1 MNTLPL
7 ASFNLTPRQR
17 AYLINGLLLL
27 ALLFSLWRWLDAL
40 APARVQYQRPVTETR
55 NKPPRAST
63 QVEVARLHLFGRHDA
78 RASTQALPPK
88 SRLKL
93 SLQGTL
99 MAPERAQRRAFI
111 ADASG
116 QQNSYAEQDKL
127 PDGAKL
133 LTIQQDHVVILHNGR
148 KETLRMGK
156 PRTAARQ
163 ASESPAS
170 VNAYR
175 GGPLKQPPPIPG
187 IRGTGRPNIAI
198 NNAQLAVA
206 QLKLD
211 PARLAQQVNAVP
223 VRKNGKITGYR
234 LRAGRYAAVLQQL
247 GIRPQDVVTEIN
259 GQSLSDPSAA
269 LLLLGQL
276 QQGGPVQL
284 TIERDG
290 QPRTVTI
297 DLDSQG

>member
-7 ASFNLTPRQR
+7 ANLSITPRQR
-17 AYLINGLLLL
+17 AYLLNGLLLL
-27 ALLFSLWRWLDAL
+27 GLLFSLWRWLDAL
-40 APARVQYQRPVTETR
+40 APARVQYQRPVAETATTAAR
-55 NKPPRAST
+55 PGKP
-63 QVEVARLHLFGRHDA
+63 VAVSRLHLFGRHDS
-78 RASTQALPPK
+78 RATAQALPPK

-116 QQNSYAEQDKL
+116 QQNSYAEQDEL
-127 PDGAKL
+127 PDGARL

-156 PRTAARQ
+156 VRA
-163 ASESPAS
+163 PAS
-170 VNAYR
+170 QAEENTASLNAYR

-198 NNAQLAVA
+198 NNAQLSVA

-234 LRAGRYAAVLQQL
+234 LRAGRYAAVLQRL
-247 GIRPQDVVTEIN
+247 GIRPQDVITEIN
-259 GQSLSDPSAA
+259 GQSLGDPSAA

-290 QPRTVTI
+290 QPQTVTI
-297 DLDSQG
+297 DLDTQG

>member
-7 ASFNLTPRQR
+7 ARFSLTPRQR

-27 ALLFSLWRWLDAL
+27 ALLISLWRWLEAI
-40 APARVQYQRPVTETR
+40 APARVQYQRPVTEAVNNQPRSTTR
-55 NKPPRAST
+55 
-63 QVEVARLHLFGRHDA
+63 VEVARLHLFGRHDA
-78 RASTQALPPK
+78 RATAQALPPK

-99 MAPERAQRRAFI
+99 MATDRAQRRAFI

-156 PRTAARQ
+156 VRTAAD
-163 ASESPAS
+163 PAPENATS
-170 VNAYR
+170 LNAYR
-175 GGPLKQPPPIPG
+175 GGPLKQAPPIPG
-187 IRGTGRPNIAI
+187 IRGTGTPRVAI
-198 NNAQLAVA
+198 NNAQLSVA

-234 LRAGRYAAVLQQL
+234 LRAGRYAAVLQRL

-269 LLLLGQL
+269 LMLLGQL

-290 QPRTVTI
+290 QPQTVTI
-297 DLDSQG
+297 DLDTQG